1 MATPT
6 TISKQNKPAAS
17 KPMAHKANLTSQP
30 HALEAGGLVFK
41 ALLGASGAVSCWGI
55 ELGVG
60 AANELPDALHYKNL
74 ARPHSGGSVNMNTL
88 SIKMDCS
95 SSKIMLQNLSTQAI
109 LGLDREDHAILVAVL
124 AATGQSSGA
133 AGLGLGLG
141 WAGLGL
147 DGLVIPQSGGCSGA
161 SDGKNHTYGHGS
173 RGFWIQ

>member
-1 MATPT
+1 
-6 TISKQNKPAAS
+6 
-17 KPMAHKANLTSQP
+17 MAHKANLTIQP
-30 HALEAGGLVFK
+30 HALEAGGLDFE
-41 ALLGASGAVSCWGI
+41 ALLGTSGAVSCWGI
-55 ELGVG
+55 ELWVG
-60 AANELPDALHYKNL
+60 AARELPDALHYKNP
-74 ARPHSGGSVNMNTL
+74 AGPHSGGSVNMNTL

-133 AGLGLGLG
+133 ACLGLGLG
-141 WAGLGL
+141 WAGLGP

-161 SDGKNHTYGHGS
+161 SDGKNHTHGLGP

>member
-1 MATPT
+1 
-6 TISKQNKPAAS
+6 
-17 KPMAHKANLTSQP
+17 MAHKANLTSQP
-30 HALEAGGLVFK
+30 QALAAGGLG
-41 ALLGASGAVSCWGI
+41 LGALWRVSGAVSCWGI
-55 ELGVG
+55 ELGVD
-60 AANELPDALHYKNL
+60 AASELPDALHYKNL
-74 ARPHSGGSVNMNTL
+74 ARPHSGGAVNMNTL
-88 SIKMDCS
+88 NIKMVCC

-109 LGLDREDHAILVAVL
+109 FGLDREDHAILVAVL

-161 SDGKNHTYGHGS
+161 SDGKNHTHGHGS

>member
-1 MATPT
+1 
-6 TISKQNKPAAS
+6 
-17 KPMAHKANLTSQP
+17 MAHKANLTNQP
-30 HALEAGGLVFK
+30 HALEAGGLVFE

-60 AANELPDALHYKNL
+60 AASGLPDAFHYKNP
-74 ARPHSGGSVNMNTL
+74 ARPHSSSCMNMNAL
-88 SIKMDCS
+88 SIKIDCS
-95 SSKIMLQNLSTQAI
+95 SSKIMLQNFSTQAI

-147 DGLVIPQSGGCSGA
+147 DGLVIP
-161 SDGKNHTYGHGS
+161 
-173 RGFWIQ
+173 

>member
-17 KPMAHKANLTSQP
+17 KPKAHKASLTNQA
-30 HALEAGGLVFK
+30 HALEAGGLVFE

-60 AANELPDALHYKNL
+60 AASGLPNALHYKNPEG
-74 ARPHSGGSVNMNTL
+74 AHSGGSVNMNTL
-88 SIKMDCS
+88 SIKMSCS
-95 SSKIMLQNLSTQAI
+95 PSKIMLQNLSTQAI